1 MTHDQAMIYTVV
13 GVIAGLAL
21 TGTLAKWRGD
31 KAGASVFASD
41 DTSGAPAQSG
51 DLPQDDDPETPTAQ
65 WTELR
70 PAWGVRIIV
79 PFVALVLIFT
89 VDTAPFW
96 NAMSITNQILK
107 NGAFVCV
114 GALLA
119 YNWFMV
125 LFVQRVIYDAEKIE
139 SCGTDFV
146 RQSRDLTNLISIRD
160 HEKRPVLVLAFV
172 DQKPLYVPKYIAQR
186 GRFMA
191 DMERMVRA
199 NRLMPT
205 QTELRQEPDFDHD
218 LARCA

>member
-41 DTSGAPAQSG
+41 DTSGVPVQSG
-51 DLPQDDDPETPTAQ
+51 DLPQDDDPEAPTAP

-70 PAWGVRIIV
+70 PAWGIRIIV
-79 PFVALVLIFT
+79 PFVALVLMFT

-146 RQSRDLTNLISIRD
+146 PQSRDLTNLISIRD